1 VTRFPLDA
9 ERCELTATARST
21 LHPVQAVAQQLN
33 GWVEATLVDGR
44 LDLDSPVTAR
54 FELPLSALRVDN
66 PLLGRELDRRLEIR
80 RYPVAIAE
88 VEKVSDAGGGRYEA
102 AGQLTLHGERQP
114 VRGTAELRVGEDGE
128 LLVDGEVQLDI
139 RDFGLRPPSMFG
151 LKVRPEVEVTLR
163 IVALPSG

>member
-1 VTRFPLDA
+1 
-9 ERCELTATARST
+9 
-21 LHPVQAVAQQLN
+21 
-33 GWVEATLVDGR
+33 
-44 LDLDSPVTAR
+44 
-54 FELPLSALRVDN
+54 
-66 PLLGRELDRRLEIR
+66 
-80 RYPVAIAE
+80 
-88 VEKVSDAGGGRYEA
+88 VSDAGGGRYEA